1 VKNRLL
7 KTHVW
12 KCSYAR
18 KEKKEGKEGGFIV
31 VKRKGW
37 GNKEDRLISKEWEG
51 VIISELMMG
60 REKINIIST
69 KNKEEKIW
77 I

>member
-1 VKNRLL
+1 MYGSAVMLG
-7 KTHVW
+7 
-12 KCSYAR
+12 R
-18 KEKKEGKEGGFIV
+18 KKKRANGSFIV

>member
-1 VKNRLL
+1 MYGSAVMLG
-7 KTHVW
+7 
-12 KCSYAR
+12 R
-18 KEKKEGKEGGFIV
+18 KKKRANGGFIV